1 MNGSAKH
8 ASALTT
14 KPGIVARRS
23 ARLRLALG
31 TAQMSAA
38 AFALGLL
45 ASDGVT
51 ARALAAAVIACTLTT
66 VSVLLFGSR
75 RSSK

>member
-8 ASALTT
+8 TQALT
-14 KPGIVARRS
+14 KPGVVDKRWAG
-23 ARLRLALG
+23 LRLALG
-31 TAQMSAA
+31 IAQMSAA

-45 ASDGVT
+45 ASEGVT

-75 RSSK
+75 RSAK

>member
-1 MNGSAKH
+1 LIGSAKK
-8 ASALTT
+8 APTAT
-14 KPGIVARRS
+14 KPARVDRR
-23 ARLRLALG
+23 AAILRLALG
-31 TAQMSAA
+31 VAQMSAA

-45 ASDGVT
+45 ASDGFT

-75 RSSK
+75 RSAK